1 MLVAHSSHAARR
13 GKAPRAGHAYEH
25 LKARI
30 LEGDLGPGDRL
41 SVLALAQALACSRVP
56 VMEALKR
63 LQAEGLVD
71 IVPQVGCQ
79 VAVPTAG
86 DVEDFFAAFA
96 AVEGTVARLAAQRRT
111 VADLAAFEQTLA
123 RIDQALQG
131 AGGPQDRDPVYRPL
145 NRDFHSAIHSMARA
159 PAASDIAA
167 ALWDRSDFLIK
178 VAFGSLY
185 FSPRVR
191 AAHAAVRAAITTGDA
206 AAAQAA
212 MTQHLEQVGAAVAA
226 RLREMDSGR

>member
-1 MLVAHSSHAARR
+1 MLVEGSSHAARR
-13 GKAPRAGHAYEH
+13 GKAPRASHAYEH

-41 SVLALAQALACSRVP
+41 SVLALAKALACSRVP

-63 LQAEGLVD
+63 LQAEGLID

-79 VAVPTAG
+79 VAVPTVG

-96 AVEGTVARLAAQRRT
+96 AVEGTVARLAAQRRS
-111 VADLAAFEQTLA
+111 VADLAAFDQTLA

-145 NRDFHSAIHSMARA
+145 NRDFHSAIHAMARA
-159 PAASDIAA
+159 PAASEIAA

-178 VAFGSLY
+178 MAFGSLY

-191 AAHAAVRAAITTGDA
+191 AAHAAVRAAITAGDA

-212 MTQHLEQVGAAVAA
+212 MTLHLERVGAAVAA
-226 RLREMDSGR
+226 RLREMGSGR